1 MFDYQGLPYLQKGPY
16 WILKI
21 MVNNKQLILYSRNT
35 YNLKIYAYFSKL
47 KINNHTKN
55 GFSKYF
61 I

>member
-21 MVNNKQLILYSRNT
+21 MVNNKQLILNSRNT

-47 KINNHTKN
+47 KINNPTKN